1 MGKIN
6 MGNLAESFLNEHS
19 YNMQYVLYIYIY
31 IIYSSEMHLRRKN
44 TPNLREVMVMRMKI
58 IRVVRK
64 KKRDEEIDVLYMQIF
79 KDRNISITK

>member
-1 MGKIN
+1 
-6 MGNLAESFLNEHS
+6 
-19 YNMQYVLYIYIY
+19 
-31 IIYSSEMHLRRKN
+31 MHLRRKN

>member
-31 IIYSSEMHLRRKN
+31 I
-44 TPNLREVMVMRMKI
+44 
-58 IRVVRK
+58 
-64 KKRDEEIDVLYMQIF
+64 
-79 KDRNISITK
+79 